1 MPGARSQDPQ
11 RPILHHWRFTLAIS
25 IHHIKKYQQSLI
37 LLSINSLSDLN
48 YPPLQRMYVHVLC
61 VSTMRWHVQV
71 LSKIMAGLMMA
82 DRLNRKRIDG
92 GIRLVWFVL
101 YELMRDE
108 DVEIGM
114 TTTNSY
120 CLAMQYDKT
129 LRGYAVNISKRT
141 YILLQTN
148 AQLIMGCRSCAD
160 SCSMPNCCP
169 FLGASI
175 VFLVFDLC
183 VDFCRFMSTMLLL
196 LPGWLRCLHKRFVK
210 KHWCGA

>member
-1 MPGARSQDPQ
+1 MPGARSRDPQ
-11 RPILHHWRFTLAIS
+11 HPILHHWRFTLAIS

-37 LLSINSLSDLN
+37 LLSIHSLSNLN

-101 YELMRDE
+101 CELMRDE

-114 TTTNSY
+114 TTTETVIALQWNTTNSPRL
-120 CLAMQYDKT
+120 C
-129 LRGYAVNISKRT
+129 SKH
-141 YILLQTN
+141 IKVHLHSSANQ
-148 AQLIMGCRSCAD
+148 
-160 SCSMPNCCP
+160 CP
-169 FLGASI
+169 AHHG
-175 VFLVFDLC
+175 
-183 VDFCRFMSTMLLL
+183 
-196 LPGWLRCLHKRFVK
+196 LP
-210 KHWCGA
+210 